1 MTNGSYVSAPEETE
15 PMNDFGYQAT
25 SILMGHLMG
34 NQEIIPEEDAVF
46 EAEEKSSVKSAVV
59 ALVKKLF
66 SLN

>member
-1 MTNGSYVSAPEETE
+1 
-15 PMNDFGYQAT
+15 MNDFGYQAT
-25 SILMGHLMG
+25 SILMGYLMG